1 MAEFSKLVITNKG
14 QALIAKMMAEEG
26 NIKFTKV
33 VASSTEYTESQL
45 EGLSELSNVKQTSL
59 ISKVTRTNEV
69 AVKVKVAF
77 TNTDLTEGYYMRA
90 LGLYAVDPDV
100 GEILYAVTAEI
111 SGNCYMPPYNGITVS
126 GAYVQL
132 VTTVGNA
139 DSITLE
145 VDQAAIATIGDI
157 QDLQEQISELEAFI
171 GYISDDEEVD
181 FINKKFTS
189 LIKAVS
195 SSIAHLDNSNNPHG
209 VTKAHVELGNCDDTS
224 DVNKPVSTAQRAAI
238 DEAYKQSTEYTK
250 QKIANLVNGAPST
263 MDTLKEIADAMEE
276 NQDVVEA
283 LEAAIG
289 SKANE
294 NEFESHRTNNN
305 IHVTTTEKQQI
316 QAHGNFIQDFINLF
330 PAVADHKK
338 ATYQLGGGLDAKQI
352 APIYTAE
359 EKCLVILNG
368 FIQFLAPP
376 DGATMIGNLLI
387 NDTIIT
393 ATTLCAKETGSN
405 IPLAANLRL
414 NEGECINVLTLCSGL
429 SPERGV
435 MVNIHYFLKTL
446 PLQEKQELS

>member
-33 VASSTEYTESQL
+33 AASSAEYTETQL

-157 QDLQEQISELEAFI
+157 QDLQE
-171 GYISDDEEVD
+171 
-181 FINKKFTS
+181 
-189 LIKAVS
+189 
-195 SSIAHLDNSNNPHG
+195 HL
-209 VTKAHVELGNCDDTS
+209 A
-224 DVNKPVSTAQRAAI
+224 
-238 DEAYKQSTEYTK
+238 
-250 QKIANLVNGAPST
+250 
-263 MDTLKEIADAMEE
+263 
-276 NQDVVEA
+276 
-283 LEAAIG
+283 
-289 SKANE
+289 
-294 NEFESHRTNNN
+294 
-305 IHVTTTEKQQI
+305 
-316 QAHGNFIQDFINLF
+316 
-330 PAVADHKK
+330 
-338 ATYQLGGGLDAKQI
+338 
-352 APIYTAE
+352 
-359 EKCLVILNG
+359 
-368 FIQFLAPP
+368 
-376 DGATMIGNLLI
+376 
-387 NDTIIT
+387 
-393 ATTLCAKETGSN
+393 
-405 IPLAANLRL
+405 
-414 NEGECINVLTLCSGL
+414 
-429 SPERGV
+429 
-435 MVNIHYFLKTL
+435 
-446 PLQEKQELS
+446 